1 MPCVVSRSTS
11 PPRSSAGDAGTRYII
26 PIPTFGSSFFFSIGI
41 GNGTCSVSLFHPH
54 CKKKS
59 SVLLWGCPFC
69 VSMLDSQSPAPTRL
83 HPHCKKNL
91 PGFLFYRFPSRF
103 HLTRRARMHGVPPV
117 NLDASSIPSEPGAG
131 RRGRNRHAENE
142 ETP

>member
-1 MPCVVSRSTS
+1 MVL
-11 PPRSSAGDAGTRYII
+11 A
-26 PIPTFGSSFFFSIGI
+26 
-41 GNGTCSVSLFHPH
+41 LFPLFILTV
-54 CKKKS
+54 KKKVLFSCGGAS
-59 SVLLWGCPFC
+59 SVLPCCTPT
-69 VSMLDSQSPAPTRL
+69 PTRL
-83 HPHCKKNL
+83 RPHCKKNL

>member
-1 MPCVVSRSTS
+1 MVLALFPFF
-11 PPRSSAGDAGTRYII
+11 
-26 PIPTFGSSFFFSIGI
+26 IPT
-41 GNGTCSVSLFHPH
+41 V
-54 CKKKS
+54 KKS